1 MTAQEIKDFCKEQGL
16 TYKDLAEL
24 IGFGEGAVKNAIS
37 TEKISFQMTHAIN
50 MLKRIIELEAKLKK
64 AEAIKKDFKAWI
76 NEN

>member
-1 MTAQEIKDFCKEQGL
+1 MTAQEIKDFCKERNL
-16 TYKDLAEL
+16 TYKELAEL

-37 TEKISFQMTHAIN
+37 TEKISFQIAHAIN
-50 MLKRIIELEAKLKK
+50 MLKKIFELEAKLEK

>member
-1 MTAQEIKDFCKEQGL
+1 MTSEELKQFCKERNL
-16 TYKDLAEL
+16 TYKELGEL

-37 TEKISFQMTHAIN
+37 TEKISFQMAHAIN
-50 MLKRIIELEAKLKK
+50 MLKKIFELEAKLEK

>member
-1 MTAQEIKDFCKEQGL
+1 MTSEELKQFCKERNL
-16 TYKDLAEL
+16 TYKELAEL

-37 TEKISFQMTHAIN
+37 TKKISFQMAHAIN
-50 MLKRIIELEAKLKK
+50 MLKKIFELEAKLEK

>member
-1 MTAQEIKDFCKEQGL
+1 MTAQEIKDFCKERNL
-16 TYKDLAEL
+16 TYKELAEL

-37 TEKISFQMTHAIN
+37 TEKISFQMAHTIN
-50 MLKRIIELEAKLKK
+50 MLKKIFELEAKLEK

>member
-1 MTAQEIKDFCKEQGL
+1 MTAQEIKDFCKERNL
-16 TYKDLAEL
+16 TYKELAEL

-37 TEKISFQMTHAIN
+37 TEKISFQMAHAIN
-50 MLKRIIELEAKLKK
+50 MLKKIFELEAKLEK